1 MRLAGGET
9 SGYRSPLPVLEGR
22 QTKASVRRPS
32 TADSHRLRFRWFLR
46 RLISD
51 VTPGRKSKNF
61 YLKSISSTLDLHS
74 HLIQINKIRATPVA
88 PLSALF
94 SCSLRSRK
102 RKVCRRDVR
111 LWDSDFP
118 EAELKAWAVR
128 RLRKEKGAENSG
140 QKNGEWGVGNVDSIF
155 SPLPIPH
162 SPLPIFLLM
171 ARSAGALAAHTRGG
185 VIFSLASADR
195 HSG

>member
-1 MRLAGGET
+1 MSFCAGGAGEISWWRNHHVSEPKT
-9 SGYRSPLPVLEGR
+9 LPALEGR
-22 QTKASVRRPS
+22 QIKVSVRRPS
-32 TADSHRLRFRWFLR
+32 RANSHRLRFRWFLH

-74 HLIQINKIRATPVA
+74 HLTQINKIRATPVT

-102 RKVCRRDVR
+102 RKVCRGDVR

-118 EAELKAWAVR
+118 EAELKSWAVR
-128 RLRKEKGAENSG
+128 RLRKEKGTENSG
-140 QKNGEWGVGNVDSIF
+140 QKNGEWESAVGRRYY
-155 SPLPIPH
+155 PH
-162 SPLPIFLLM
+162 CRFP
-171 ARSAGALAAHTRGG
+171 AAHFSVGG
-185 VIFSLASADR
+185 AIY
-195 HSG
+195 